1 MGTAHAVPGAEGVT
15 GVVHVLR
22 HGEVFNPDKVLYGRL
37 PGFNLSSLGRDQ
49 AVLAADFLATHDVGY
64 LVSSPLGRA
73 IQTATPLAE
82 RLGLSINRDPRLIEA
97 DNKFQGQQV
106 AGGTSKI
113 LLPTNWRYLR
123 NPMTPSWGEPYAQ
136 VADRMLAA
144 VKDAIAAADG
154 REAVCVTHQ
163 LPVVALRRFVQG
175 QHLWHNPKR
184 RECSLA
190 SVTTI
195 TFEDGMAS
203 VKYSEPAGAT
213 PKDAIPGA

>member
-1 MGTAHAVPGAEGVT
+1 
-15 GVVHVLR
+15 VLR

-49 AVLAADFLATHDVGY
+49 AVLAADFLATRDVGY
-64 LVSSPLGRA
+64 LVSSPLERA

-82 RLGLSINRDPRLIEA
+82 RLGLSIHRDLRLIEA

-203 VKYSEPAGAT
+203 VNYSEPAGAT